1 MRLGAAV
8 VGAVIAALAATACS
22 RTAPDPYAAFRQTDV
37 EEVPG
42 TFDWELHPVDS
53 SFRPAISPEVA
64 YEEVYGAGRE
74 PEAVAVLAQV
84 YNHVGDYVGPPAW
97 VFITPDTCFA
107 TAKGDLVSPG
117 RSGNG
122 CTQQNLYVQGVDAT
136 TGETLGGFS
145 AFEPPDGWTPARE
158 GTPPPVVATTQLG
171 STRLH

>member
-1 MRLGAAV
+1 
-8 VGAVIAALAATACS
+8 
-22 RTAPDPYAAFRQTDV
+22 
-37 EEVPG
+37 
-42 TFDWELHPVDS
+42 
-53 SFRPAISPEVA
+53 
-64 YEEVYGAGRE
+64 
-74 PEAVAVLAQV
+74 VLAQV

-107 TAKGDLVSPG
+107 TAKGDLVSPE

-158 GTPPPVVATTQLG
+158 GTPPSVMATTQLG